1 MKLTLKPC
9 LLFVFLTYIAVLT
22 SCDAIIEPSISKKT
36 VQLEAPVHQYQSSS
50 FTINFWWDE
59 VEHALSYRLQVVS
72 QTFTTPGGLILDTV
86 VSRNRFAFNFDPG
99 KYQWRVAAQNGST
112 STDFSIAREFEVEAS
127 SIKQQT
133 VQLSSP
139 VNNFIT
145 NQSAQVFQ
153 WGSMF
158 GATKYRF
165 EIDTNN
171 FVNESAVLSN
181 QVVPGIQINYTFP
194 KDQIYQ
200 WRVRAENDTA
210 QSRWSTVNSI
220 TFDHA
225 PPDAP
230 TLSAPTNGITG
241 PLPVSLQ
248 WTTVKTAQRYKLY
261 VFKSDSTTAFNSN
274 FPMLLN
280 ANSYTFNLGTSGDKI
295 YWKVSAIDAAGNE
308 GLTSELRNFVLQ

>member
-1 MKLTLKPC
+1 MKSILKPY
-9 LLFVFLTYIAVLT
+9 LLFAFLGYIIALT

-36 VQLEAPVHQYQSSS
+36 VQLEAPEQQYQSAS

-59 VEHALSYRLQVVS
+59 VEHALSYHLQVVS

-86 VSRNRFAFNFDPG
+86 VSKNRFSFNFDPG

-112 STDFSIAREFEVEAS
+112 STDFSTVRDFEVEAS

-139 VNNFIT
+139 ANNFIT
-145 NQSAQVFQ
+145 SQSSQVFQ

-165 EIDTNN
+165 EIDTSN
-171 FVNESAVLSN
+171 FVNESTVLSN
-181 QVVPGIQINYTFP
+181 QLVPGTQINYTFP

-210 QSRWSTVNSI
+210 QSRWSAINSV
-220 TFDHA
+220 TFDHTPPGA
-225 PPDAP
+225 PI
-230 TLSAPTNGITG
+230 LSAPANGLTVT
-241 PLPVSLQ
+241 LPVSLQ
-248 WTTVKTAQRYKLY
+248 WSNVKTAQRYKLY

-274 FPMLLN
+274 FPMVLTTTG
-280 ANSYTFNLGTSGDKI
+280 YTFNLGTSGDKV

-308 GLTSELRNFVLQ
+308 GAASEQRNFVLQ

>member
-1 MKLTLKPC
+1 MNFLNKPC
-9 LLFVFLTYIAVLT
+9 LIFIFLAYTIVLT

-36 VQLEAPVHQYQSSS
+36 VQLEAPVEQYQSAS

-59 VEHALSYRLQVVS
+59 VEHALSYHLQVVS

-86 VSRNRFAFNFDPG
+86 VTKNRFSFNFDPG

-112 STDFSIAREFEVEAS
+112 STDFSTARDFEVEAS

-139 VNNFIT
+139 ANNFIT
-145 NQSAQVFQ
+145 NQSAQAFQ

-165 EIDTNN
+165 EIDTSN
-171 FVNESAVLSN
+171 FVDESTVLSI
-181 QVVPGIQINYTFP
+181 QLVPGTQINYTFP
-194 KDQIYQ
+194 KDQSYQ

-210 QSRWSTVNSI
+210 QSRWSAINSI
-220 TFDHA
+220 TFDHTPPGA
-225 PPDAP
+225 PA
-230 TLSAPTNGITG
+230 LSAPSNGLTVT
-241 PLPVSLQ
+241 LPVSLQ
-248 WTTVKTAQRYKLY
+248 WNTVKNAQRYKLY
-261 VFKSDSTTAFNSN
+261 VFKSDSTTTFNSN
-274 FPMLLN
+274 FPVVLST
-280 ANSYTFNLGTSGDKI
+280 NSYTFNLGTSGDKI

-308 GLTSELRNFVLQ
+308 GAVSDQRNFELQ

>member
-1 MKLTLKPC
+1 MLKLC
-9 LLFVFLTYIAVLT
+9 LFFYLATALLLLE
-22 SCDAIIEPSISKKT
+22 SCDAIIEPSISKKQ
-36 VQLEAPVHQYQSSS
+36 VQLEAPATQYQSSS

-72 QTFTTPGGLILDTV
+72 QTFAAPGGLILDTV
-86 VSRNRFAFNFDPG
+86 VTKNRFSFNFDPG
-99 KYQWRVAAQNGST
+99 KYQWRVMAKNGST
-112 STDFSIAREFEVEAS
+112 STDFSAVRDFEVEAS

-139 VNNFIT
+139 ANNYLTI
-145 NQSAQVFQ
+145 QSAQAFQ

-171 FVNESAVLSN
+171 FANEDAVVSN
-181 QVVPGIQINYTFP
+181 QVIPGTQTNFTFP
-194 KDQIYQ
+194 KDQTYQ

-210 QSRWSTVNSI
+210 QSRWSAINLI
-220 TFDHA
+220 TFDHT

-230 TLSAPTNGITG
+230 ALSAPATG
-241 PLPVSLQ
+241 VTLSLPVSLQ
-248 WTTVKTAQRYKLY
+248 WGAVKTAQHYRLY
-261 VFKSDSTTAFNSN
+261 VFKSDSSTAYSSS

-280 ANSYTFNLGTSGDKI
+280 TTSYSFNSGNPGDKI

-308 GLTSELRNFVLQ
+308 GAASELRNFVLQ